1 MSQQPLVDRVRAI
14 GRLDRSPPHR
24 QPPSEH
30 VFIAA
35 LVSIA
40 CSLFTNAI
48 LVKIAITVFPSTR
61 GFAHFRFFDYGG
73 LTILGIAA
81 AAASW
86 ALVTRITSQP
96 RWLFFRLALVVTLC
110 LWAPDGW
117 LLWRGESPKAVVVLM
132 AMHLAIALITYN
144 FLVRL
149 APVRALPGAASRMAP
164 AQLHLAHLPRGSMA
178 YGIAEEVA
186 RSEGR
191 AAGSGFW
198 LAMAGGVGLEFVL
211 GLVALLVVPT
221 GRPNGWIPAKGEAVY
236 FAHALLGAGLAL
248 GGLAALEKAL
258 RSGRLARIGAVAGL
272 AGLGLGLVGGV
283 LATYHSARLGGMAL
297 MLLGAAV
304 AGLGY
309 LAPVIG

>member
-14 GRLDRSPPHR
+14 GRLDRSPAHR

-35 LVSIA
+35 LVSVA

-48 LVKIAITVFPSTR
+48 LVKIAITVLPSTR
-61 GFAHFRFFDYGG
+61 GFSHFRFFDYGG

-81 AAASW
+81 AAGSW
-86 ALVTRITSQP
+86 AVVTRITSQP
-96 RWLFFRLALVVTLC
+96 RWFFLRLAVVVTLC

-149 APVRALPGAASRMAP
+149 APVRPLPGDASRMASAQIHL
-164 AQLHLAHLPRGSMA
+164 AQLPSGSTP
-178 YGIAEEVA
+178 YGISADVA
-186 RSEGR
+186 QSEGR
-191 AAGSGFW
+191 PAGSALW
-198 LAMAGGVGLEFVL
+198 LAMAGGVGLELAL

-221 GRPNGWIPAKGEAVY
+221 GRPSGWIPAKGEAVY
-236 FAHALLGAGLAL
+236 FAHAVLGAVLAL
-248 GGLAALEKAL
+248 GGLVALEQAI
-258 RSGRLARIGAVAGL
+258 RSSKLARIGAVAGL

-283 LATYHSARLGGMAL
+283 LATSHSARLGGMAL

>member
-14 GRLDRSPPHR
+14 SRLDRSPPHR
-24 QPPSEH
+24 QPPGEH

-35 LVSIA
+35 LVSVA
-40 CSLFTNAI
+40 CSLFANAI
-48 LVKIAITVFPSTR
+48 LVKIAITAFPSTR
-61 GFAHFRFFDYGG
+61 GFSHFRFFDYGG
-73 LTILGIAA
+73 LTILGVAA

-86 ALVTRITSQP
+86 TVVTRITSQP
-96 RWLFFRLALVVTLC
+96 RWFFFRLAIIVTLC

-149 APVRALPGAASRMAP
+149 APVRPLPGAANRMTS
-164 AQLHLAHLPRGSMA
+164 AQPHAAQLPRGSMA
-178 YGIAEEVA
+178 YGLAEDVA
-186 RSEGR
+186 WSAGR
-191 AAGSGFW
+191 AAGSAFW
-198 LAMAGGVGLEFVL
+198 LAMVGGVGVEFVL

-221 GRPNGWIPAKGEAVY
+221 GRPSGWIPARGEVVY
-236 FAHALLGAGLAL
+236 LAHAVLGAALAL
-248 GGLAALEKAL
+248 GGLVALERAL
-258 RSGRLARIGAVAGL
+258 RSNRLARLGAAAGL

-297 MLLGAAV
+297 MLLGVAV

-309 LAPVIG
+309 LTPLIG